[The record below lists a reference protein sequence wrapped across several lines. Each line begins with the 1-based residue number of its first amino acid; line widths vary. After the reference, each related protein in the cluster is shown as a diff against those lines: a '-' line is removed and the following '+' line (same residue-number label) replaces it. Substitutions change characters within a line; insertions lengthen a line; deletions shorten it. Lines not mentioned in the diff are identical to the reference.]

1 MCVMQGHSQ
10 VFVVS
15 LHAVMNYLSVENL
28 EKSFGVRTLFT
39 GITFGI
45 DQGDKVA
52 FVAKNGS
59 GKTTLMR
66 ILAGRE
72 TPDKGSVVF
81 RNGIKTGFLEQ
92 QPSFPAEMTVEQVIF
107 SGDSPRLKA
116 IERYERAAS
125 DPSYAEDFQA
135 AYEQMDSLG
144 VWDYE
149 LRIRTILSQLKL
161 DRLDIPCGQMSGGQ
175 LRRLALARVLVESPD
190 FLILDEPTN
199 HLDLPMV
206 EWLEEYL
213 SREKITLFMVTHD
226 RWFLDRV
233 CTDILELDGGMLYRY
248 KGTYSYF
255 LEKRAERYAAADAE
269 ASKARNLMRTELEWI
284 RRQPQARGTKAKA
297 RIDSFEDLSKKAAG
311 RMEERVL
318 SLGINME
325 RLGSKVVEMHGVS
338 KSWGQLKV
346 LDGFDY
352 TFRRAE
358 RVGVVGDNGTG
369 KSSFVRLLTGEVPP
383 DKGKVV
389 IGDTVVFGYYRQDGI
404 EVNPGEKVIEVVR
417 KYGDYLPLA
426 KGRKLSA
433 EQLLEKFLF
442 SRAQQW
448 DYVEK
453 LSGGELRRLYLCTVL
468 IANPNF
474 LILDEP
480 TNDLDIITLTVLEE
494 FLAEYP
500 GVLLIVS
507 HDRYFMDKIVD
518 HIFVFEGDGKVKDFP
533 GTYSEY
539 RAWRRGMPAGGNE
552 NTPSERAGY
561 KEKPKS
567 KTGLSYKQ
575 QKELEAI
582 EEEIPVLEEEKKN
595 IEDIFSSGEELT
607 AGRIGELSDR
617 MKDVLSRLDMLE
629 ERWLELSEIREGGG

>member
-1 MCVMQGHSQ
+1 M
-10 VFVVS
+10 
-15 LHAVMNYLSVENL
+15 
-28 EKSFGVRTLFT
+28 
-39 GITFGI
+39 
-45 DQGDKVA
+45 
-52 FVAKNGS
+52 
-59 GKTTLMR
+59 
-66 ILAGRE
+66 
-72 TPDKGSVVF
+72 
-81 RNGIKTGFLEQ
+81 
-92 QPSFPAEMTVEQVIF
+92 
-107 SGDSPRLKA
+107 
-116 IERYERAAS
+116 
-125 DPSYAEDFQA
+125 
-135 AYEQMDSLG
+135 
-144 VWDYE
+144 WDYE

-389 IGDTVVFGYYRQDGI
+389 IGDTVVFGYYTQEGI
-404 EVNPGEKVIEVVR
+404 DVN
-417 KYGDYLPLA
+417 
-426 KGRKLSA
+426 
-433 EQLLEKFLF
+433 
-442 SRAQQW
+442 
-448 DYVEK
+448 
-453 LSGGELRRLYLCTVL
+453 SG
-468 IANPNF
+468 
-474 LILDEP
+474 
-480 TNDLDIITLTVLEE
+480 
-494 FLAEYP
+494 
-500 GVLLIVS
+500 
-507 HDRYFMDKIVD
+507 
-518 HIFVFEGDGKVKDFP
+518 
-533 GTYSEY
+533 
-539 RAWRRGMPAGGNE
+539 
-552 NTPSERAGY
+552 
-561 KEKPKS
+561 
-567 KTGLSYKQ
+567 
-575 QKELEAI
+575 
-582 EEEIPVLEEEKKN
+582 
-595 IEDIFSSGEELT
+595 
-607 AGRIGELSDR
+607 
-617 MKDVLSRLDMLE
+617 
-629 ERWLELSEIREGGG
+629 

>member
-1 MCVMQGHSQ
+1 
-10 VFVVS
+10 
-15 LHAVMNYLSVENL
+15 
-28 EKSFGVRTLFT
+28 
-39 GITFGI
+39 
-45 DQGDKVA
+45 
-52 FVAKNGS
+52 
-59 GKTTLMR
+59 
-66 ILAGRE
+66 
-72 TPDKGSVVF
+72 
-81 RNGIKTGFLEQ
+81 
-92 QPSFPAEMTVEQVIF
+92 
-107 SGDSPRLKA
+107 
-116 IERYERAAS
+116 
-125 DPSYAEDFQA
+125 
-135 AYEQMDSLG
+135 
-144 VWDYE
+144 
-149 LRIRTILSQLKL
+149 
-161 DRLDIPCGQMSGGQ
+161 MSGGQ

-442 SRAQQW
+442 TRAQ
-448 DYVEK
+448 
-453 LSGGELRRLYLCTVL
+453 
-468 IANPNF
+468 
-474 LILDEP
+474 
-480 TNDLDIITLTVLEE
+480 
-494 FLAEYP
+494 
-500 GVLLIVS
+500 
-507 HDRYFMDKIVD
+507 DR
-518 HIFVFEGDGKVKDFP
+518 
-533 GTYSEY
+533 
-539 RAWRRGMPAGGNE
+539 
-552 NTPSERAGY
+552 
-561 KEKPKS
+561 KS
-567 KTGLSYKQ
+567 
-575 QKELEAI
+575 
-582 EEEIPVLEEEKKN
+582 V
-595 IEDIFSSGEELT
+595 
-607 AGRIGELSDR
+607 
-617 MKDVLSRLDMLE
+617 V
-629 ERWLELSEIREGGG
+629 